1 MCENYLKL
9 YEERRGTVDDCLALI
24 NSSDVIWCSNNYNEP
39 TTILS
44 NLHKIADKVENVF
57 LNKSRIGNYPFMHME
72 GMDGHINFGNYFY
85 GPNYGRAHELHNCTF
100 YPVDLP
106 NYYRCVSA
114 RNPWH
119 VFIAQ
124 VSPMD
129 ENGQFFIG
137 MNQTFERDLVRD
149 ALEGH
154 KKIILEVNPNL
165 TWMRGAV
172 SIPVQAVTKLIEV
185 NTPEETT
192 PPIIQ
197 TAQDKRI
204 GEFAAEIVSDGDT
217 IQMGI
222 GGITNAIGD
231 FLMEKKEL
239 GLHTEQFTSSMVK
252 LIEAGVVTGSR
263 KTFDVGE
270 HVGVFADGTPELYR
284 FLHNNSACVLKP
296 GIEVVNP
303 AVIARHD
310 HITSINTCIE
320 IDLTGQVCAESIGS
334 RQFSGSGGGF
344 CFTLGAYYAEHGK
357 SIIAF
362 PSRTKKGVPKI
373 CSQLTPGAV
382 VTHQRNY
389 IDYIVT
395 EYGVVNLK
403 GASVRDR
410 AKMLISVAHP
420 EDREKLTYDAKK
432 LNYF

>member
-1 MCENYLKL
+1 
-9 YEERRGTVDDCLALI
+9 
-24 NSSDVIWCSNNYNEP
+24 
-39 TTILS
+39 
-44 NLHKIADKVENVF
+44 
-57 LNKSRIGNYPFMHME
+57 
-72 GMDGHINFGNYFY
+72 
-85 GPNYGRAHELHNCTF
+85 
-100 YPVDLP
+100 
-106 NYYRCVSA
+106 
-114 RNPWH
+114 
-119 VFIAQ
+119 
-124 VSPMD
+124 
-129 ENGQFFIG
+129 
-137 MNQTFERDLVRD
+137 
-149 ALEGH
+149 
-154 KKIILEVNPNL
+154 
-165 TWMRGAV
+165 
-172 SIPVQAVTKLIEV
+172 
-185 NTPEETT
+185 
-192 PPIIQ
+192 
-197 TAQDKRI
+197 
-204 GEFAAEIVSDGDT
+204 
-217 IQMGI
+217 
-222 GGITNAIGD
+222 
-231 FLMEKKEL
+231 
-239 GLHTEQFTSSMVK
+239 MVK
-252 LIEAGVVTGSR
+252 LVEAGVITGSR